1 MGSKTVG
8 MTSRERIITALDHR
22 KADRIPRYDI
32 FLDGYQKAWSRAHG
46 LPNADRIHDHYAKV
60 DISTV
65 IADQRGPFT
74 RGARIERREG
84 AAYWERDT
92 WGRLVF
98 KKEGAFFEQ
107 EQEVV
112 YPDTSLVDRI
122 PFESPLA
129 PGRYDDLARFSVT
142 PGAKRGIVSG
152 VLGLFMGCQRLRGDV
167 QFLMDLAGDP
177 GFARE
182 LVERL
187 AEFTTVVGLQVAR
200 VSDTRETAVWVYDEL
215 SSRTDV
221 LFSPRTFERI
231 FLEPYRRMIRRFKED
246 GIRQVVLHCDGNS
259 LPILDLVVDAGF
271 TGLQSLAPTAGMW
284 LPDVKAR
291 YGRQLAL
298 IGGMCN
304 IETLARGS
312 RREIEAQARAVVE
325 AGADGG
331 VVIGTHSIDADVPVA
346 NYDWYCEVMEGCDAR
361 W

>member
-1 MGSKTVG
+1 

-32 FLDGYQKAWSRAHG
+32 FLDGYKAAWSRANS
-46 LPNADRIHDHYAKV
+46 LPNADGIYDHYAKI
-60 DISTV
+60 DITTV

-92 WGRLVF
+92 WGRLLL
-98 KKEGAFFEQ
+98 KKDGAFFEQ

-129 PGRYDDLARFSVT
+129 PGRYDDIANFSVSA
-142 PGAKRGIVSG
+142 GAGLGLVSG

-167 QFLMDLAGDP
+167 PFLMDLVADP
-177 GFARE
+177 VFARE
-182 LVERL
+182 LVDRL
-187 AEFTTVVGLQVAR
+187 AEFTTAVGLQVAGLT
-200 VSDTRETAVWVYDEL
+200 DTRETAIWVYDEL
-215 SSRTDV
+215 ASRTDV
-221 LFSPRTFERI
+221 LFSPRTFEKI
-231 FLEPYRRMIRRFKED
+231 FLEPYRRMIRRFKAD
-246 GIRQVVLHCDGNS
+246 GIRQVILHCDGNS
-259 LPILDLVVDAGF
+259 LPILDLVVEAGF

-291 YGRQLAL
+291 YGRRLAL

-331 VVIGTHSIDADVPVA
+331 VVIGTHSIDVDVPVA
-346 NYDWYCEVMEGCDAR
+346 NYDWYCTVLDDCDAR

>member
-1 MGSKTVG
+1 

-32 FLDGYQKAWSRAHG
+32 FLDGYKAAWSRAKG
-46 LPNADRIHDHYAKV
+46 RANADGILDYYAKN

-65 IADQRGPFT
+65 LADQRGPFT
-74 RGARIERREG
+74 QGARIERREG
-84 AAYWERDT
+84 TTYWERDT
-92 WGRLVF
+92 WGRLILR
-98 KKEGAFFEQ
+98 KDGAFFEQ
-107 EQEVV
+107 DQEAV
-112 YPDTSLVDRI
+112 YSDKRLIDRV
-122 PFESPLA
+122 PFESPLL
-129 PGRYDDLARFSVT
+129 PNRYDGFGNLTASL
-142 PGAKRGIVSG
+142 GSGIGLVSG

-167 QFLMDLAGDP
+167 QFLMDLAEDP
-177 GFARE
+177 IFARE

-187 AEFTTVVGLQVAR
+187 AEFTTVVGLQVAELT
-200 VSDTRETAVWVYDEL
+200 DTRDTALWVYDEL

-221 LFSPRTFERI
+221 IFSPDTFERI
-231 FLEPYRRMIRRFKED
+231 FLEPYRRMISRFKAA

-259 LPILDLVVDAGF
+259 LPILDQIVEAGF

-284 LPDVKAR
+284 LPAVKATWGKR
-291 YGRQLAL
+291 LAL

-331 VVIGTHSIDADVPVA
+331 VIIGTHSIDDDVPVES
-346 NYDWYCEVMEGCDAR
+346 YDWYYEVLNDCDAR